1 MESRLRGND
10 GTFGTCVGLKHTDP
24 ADIDAA
30 AAEPRARID
39 DFITVSEVDDGP
51 GFADSLF
58 ERAYRTKVP
67 DFPHHIVAFY
77 HRPDATK
84 VPVSYVHFTDCGD
97 IFLAG
102 GAATDGTLLRAMT
115 PEQQAALH
123 AYGGLM
129 LATLR
134 HGFEKYGPR
143 SEAIFTC
150 CGDKRALE
158 TTPKLGF
165 IETGVQYLLVNW
177 LQTTDPKRRREM
189 LAKARNFMPF

>member
-1 MESRLRGND
+1 MDARLRGHD
-10 GTFGTCVGLKHTDP
+10 DLK
-24 ADIDAA
+24 IAA
-30 AAEPRARID
+30 RHRMSID
-39 DFITVSEVDDGP
+39 DFITVTEVDDGP
-51 GFADSLF
+51 GLADALF
-58 ERAYRTKVP
+58 ERAYKTKVP

-77 HRPDATK
+77 HRGDGTK

-115 PEQQAALH
+115 PEQQAALN

-134 HGFEKYGPR
+134 HGFALYGPR
-143 SEAIFTC
+143 GEAIFTC

-165 IETGVQYLLVNW
+165 IETGIQYLLVNW

-189 LAKARNFMPF
+189 LAKAKNFMPF